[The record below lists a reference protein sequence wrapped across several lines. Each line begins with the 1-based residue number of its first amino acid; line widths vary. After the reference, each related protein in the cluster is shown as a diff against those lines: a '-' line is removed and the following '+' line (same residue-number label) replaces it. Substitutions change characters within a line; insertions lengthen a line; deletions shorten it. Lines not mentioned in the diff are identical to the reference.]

1 LLALYFVIFPLLTIS
16 LCCPPPPPAHPHQG
30 AKIGV
35 LGANGAGKSSLMR
48 ILAGVDESFEGR
60 VVRVPGIRVGY
71 LEQEPELADGA
82 TVAEN
87 IEPAV
92 KHIRWAWVFEGR
104 GGGQEAKSVGIR
116 SILFTIDGGNV
127 SVKHI
132 GWSFVGA
139 TLLPLGPSCPA
150 PSGWLSSPALSL
162 PPICPPAPPP
172 PAPGRAPRRTRGSR
186 QLEEE
191 GEVVHKGSG
200 HLFMRAAGR

>member
-1 LLALYFVIFPLLTIS
+1 MHCMLLLRSCMVHKPI
-16 LCCPPPPPAHPHQG
+16 AHPYACTLLFPPTPPHPPTNQG

-92 KHIRWAWVFEGR
+92 KHIRWVCVGVGAESGR
-104 GGGQEAKSVGIR
+104 HRGLWCSAAAVERYQVVQNMCRAQGGCPTCSPTSPPPHRSTASPPPVRPSTHTQGHGGG
-116 SILFTIDGGNV
+116 L
-127 SVKHI
+127 
-132 GWSFVGA
+132 
-139 TLLPLGPSCPA
+139 
-150 PSGWLSSPALSL
+150 
-162 PPICPPAPPP
+162 
-172 PAPGRAPRRTRGSR
+172 
-186 QLEEE
+186 
-191 GEVVHKGSG
+191 
-200 HLFMRAAGR
+200 